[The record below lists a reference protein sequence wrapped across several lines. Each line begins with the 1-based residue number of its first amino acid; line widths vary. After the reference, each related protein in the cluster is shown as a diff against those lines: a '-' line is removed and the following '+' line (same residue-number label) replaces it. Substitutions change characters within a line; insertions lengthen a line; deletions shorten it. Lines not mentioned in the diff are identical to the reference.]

1 MTPWI
6 TGALTG
12 AFILAGAGLP
22 AVLGDAPSA
31 AAAQDAE
38 TFKFDMF
45 RGTAQIGV
53 SVRDVE
59 DAAKGGTGVAVE
71 DVVPDSAAEKAGI
84 KKDDTIV
91 EFDGERV
98 RSVRQFTR
106 LVQETP
112 VGRKVNVV
120 VLRGGQRTTLTVT
133 PERGHGLLSGFDG
146 DRFLYRVPE
155 PPEPPEPPSTPRAP
169 RPPAFAMPAIPEFGF
184 TIRRGSGRLGI
195 VAEDLSEGLGEYFGV
210 KQGALVRSVTDGSPA
225 SKAGLKAGDVITAIN
240 GTTVERPSD
249 VSRAIQRLEDNAD
262 ITIDVMRDRKPQTLK
277 GKLEL
282 RRDSVRTG
290 TRTVV

>member
-12 AFILAGAGLP
+12 AFILAGTGLP
-22 AVLGDAPSA
+22 VALRDASSA
-31 AAAQDAE
+31 AGAQEAE
-38 TFKFDMF
+38 TFNFDMF
-45 RGTAQIGV
+45 RGAAQIGV
-53 SVRDVE
+53 TVRDVD
-59 DAAKGGTGVAVE
+59 DAAKGAAGVAVE
-71 DVVPDSAAEKAGI
+71 DVLPGSAAEKAGI

-98 RSVRQFTR
+98 RSMRQFTR

-133 PERGHGLLSGFDG
+133 PERGRGLLSRLDG

-155 PPEPPEPPSTPRAP
+155 APEPPEPPSVPRAP

-184 TIRRGSGRLGI
+184 SIRRGSGRLGI

-210 KQGALVRSVTDGSPA
+210 KQGALVRSVTEGTPA

-240 GTTVERPSD
+240 GTKVERPSD
-249 VSRAIQRLEDNAD
+249 VSRAVERLEDNVD
-262 ITIDVMRDRKPQTLK
+262 ITIEVMRDRKPQTLK
-277 GKLEL
+277 GKLEP
-282 RRDSVRTG
+282 RSDSAG